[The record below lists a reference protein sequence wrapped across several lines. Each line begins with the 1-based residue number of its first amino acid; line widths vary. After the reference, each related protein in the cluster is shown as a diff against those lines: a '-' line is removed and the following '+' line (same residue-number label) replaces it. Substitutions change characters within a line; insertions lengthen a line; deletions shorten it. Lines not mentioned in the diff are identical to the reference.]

1 MLDRQGDY
9 GGDEGLERLLAE
21 AGCGLTAA
29 AARAVIAGVL
39 AAPPGPGTDGW
50 TALIAPAAGPALQAE
65 LEALAEEMG
74 AGRGD
79 ESGPGPAPPDR
90 LEALRAELDRLG
102 VDGFLVPM
110 ADEHQ
115 GEFLAA
121 CARRLT
127 WLTGFSG
134 SAGIAVV
141 LAERA
146 AIFVDGRYT
155 LQLRDQVD
163 DSLFTPRHLTLD
175 PPAEWLAD
183 ALGRG
188 ARLGYDPWLH
198 TVDGL
203 TPFTAACERIGA
215 ELVALEANP
224 VDAVWQDQPPPP
236 LAPVVVHEMRYAGR
250 ESVGK
255 RRAIASQLDKDDL
268 DAAVLTAPDSI
279 AWLLNIRGGDIPH
292 TPVALAFA
300 IIGRDRAVHL
310 FIDSRKL
317 TADVRSHLGDG
328 VTIAA
333 PQSFGDA
340 LDALGAAGRRVQVA
354 SAAAPA
360 WVTARLQAAGATV
373 VQKRDPCVLPKSC
386 KNAIELDGMRAAHLR
401 DGAALTRFLAWL
413 AAAAAGGGLDELA
426 AARKLD
432 ALRAEGELFRGLSF
446 DTISA
451 AGPHGAIVHYR
462 VDGRSS
468 RRIGPDTVYLVD
480 SGAQYL
486 DGTTDVTRTVAIGDA
501 GAEARD
507 RFTRVLKGHIAIATA
522 RFPDG
527 VTGAQLDS
535 LARTA
540 LWRAGLDFDH
550 GTGHGV
556 GSYLGV
562 HEGPQ
567 RIAKR
572 GGEVALRPGMV
583 VSNEPGYYKEDAY
596 GIRIENLVV
605 VVQRA
610 APVAGTEQESLEFET
625 LTLAPIDRNMIEASL
640 LTADE
645 IAWLDSYHAKVRKKL
660 TPLLD
665 PETAAWLE
673 HATRAVKARA

>member
-1 MLDRQGDY
+1 MLDRQGAA
-9 GGDEGLERLLAE
+9 GGDAGLERLLAE

-50 TALIAPAAGPALQAE
+50 TALIAPAAGPELKAA
-65 LEALAEEMG
+65 LEALAERMG

-79 ESGPGPAPPDR
+79 QFGSGPAPPER

-102 VDGFLVPM
+102 VDGFLVPV

-121 CARRLT
+121 RARRLT

-163 DSLFTPRHLTLD
+163 DALFERRHLTLA
-175 PPAEWLAD
+175 PPAEWLAE

-203 TPFTAACERIGA
+203 TPFTKACERIGA

-255 RRAIASQLDKDDL
+255 RRVIASRLDKDDL
-268 DAAVLTAPDSI
+268 EAAVLTAPDSI

-300 IIGRDRAVHL
+300 IIGRDRVVRL

-317 TADVRSHLGDG
+317 GADVRRHLGDG

-354 SAAAPA
+354 FSTAPA
-360 WVTARLQAAGATV
+360 WVTARLRAAGATV

-386 KNAIELDGMRAAHLR
+386 KNDIELDGMRAAHLR

-413 AAAAAGGGLDELA
+413 AAAAKGGLDELA

-527 VTGAQLDS
+527 VTGGQLDS
-535 LARTA
+535 LARAA

-572 GGEVALRPGMV
+572 GGAVALRPGMV
-583 VSNEPGYYKEDAY
+583 VSNEPGYYKEGAY
-596 GIRIENLVV
+596 GIRIENLVAV
-605 VVQRA
+605 RKA
-610 APVAGTEQESLEFET
+610 APVAGAEQELLEFET
-625 LTLAPIDRNMIEASL
+625 LTLVPIDRNMIEASL
-640 LTADE
+640 LSADE
-645 IAWLDSYHAKVRKKL
+645 IAWLDSYHARV
-660 TPLLD
+660 LD
-665 PETAAWLE
+665 AIGPQVDGETARWLKE
-673 HATRAVKARA
+673 ATAPVGR

>member
-1 MLDRQGDY
+1 MLG
-9 GGDEGLERLLAE
+9 RLLAG
-21 AGCGLTAA
+21 AGCGLSAE
-29 AARAVIAGVL
+29 AARAVVAGVL
-39 AAPPGPGTDGW
+39 AAPPGAGTEGW
-50 TALIAPAAGPALQAE
+50 TGLIAPMAGPE
-65 LEALAEEMG
+65 LEAQLHALAEEMA
-74 AGRGD
+74 AGSGD
-79 ESGPGPAPPDR
+79 EFESNPPPPDR
-90 LEALRAELDRLG
+90 LAALRAELDRLG
-102 VDGFLVPM
+102 IDGFLVPM

-115 GEFLAA
+115 GEFIAA
-121 CARRLT
+121 RARRLD

-155 LQLRDQVD
+155 LQVREQVD
-163 DSLFTPRHLTLD
+163 ESLFEARHLTDD
-175 PPAEWLAD
+175 PPAEWLKA
-183 ALGRG
+183 ALGEG

-203 TPFTAACERIGA
+203 APLTAACERIGA
-215 ELVALEANP
+215 ELVKLDANP
-224 VDAVWQDQPPPP
+224 IDAVWPDQPPPP
-236 LAPVVVHEMRYAGR
+236 LAPVVVHELRYAGR

-255 RRAIASQLDKDDL
+255 RRAIAGQLELDAL

-300 IIGRDRAVHL
+300 IVARDRAVQL

-317 TADVRSHLGDG
+317 TADVRGHLGDG
-328 VTIAA
+328 VSIAA
-333 PQSFGDA
+333 PESFGAA
-340 LDALGAAGRRVQVA
+340 LDALGEAGKRVQVA
-354 SAAAPA
+354 STSAPA
-360 WVTARLQAAGATV
+360 WVFARLKAAGAAV
-373 VQKRDPCVLPKSC
+373 VRKRDPCVLPKAC
-386 KNAIELDGMRAAHLR
+386 KNEIELDGMRAAHLR

-413 AAAAAGGGLDELA
+413 AVEAPKGGIDELG

-432 ALRAEGELFRGLSF
+432 ALRAEGDLFRGLSF
-446 DTISA
+446 DTISG
-451 AGPHGAIVHYR
+451 AGPNGAVVHYR
-462 VDGRSS
+462 VDARSS

-527 VTGAQLDS
+527 VTGGQLDS

-540 LWRAGLDFDH
+540 LWHEGLDFDH

-572 GGEVALRPGMV
+572 GSDVALKPGMV
-583 VSNEPGYYKEDAY
+583 ISNEPGYYKAGAY
-596 GIRIENLVV
+596 GIRIENLVT
-605 VVQRA
+605 VQRA
-610 APVAGTEQESLEFET
+610 APAAGTETEMVEFET
-625 LTLAPIDRNMIEASL
+625 LTLAPIDRNMIDPML
-640 LTADE
+640 LTTQE
-645 IAWLDSYHAKVRKKL
+645 IAWLDSYHARVREL
-660 TPLLD
+660 IEPQLD
-665 PETAAWLE
+665 EAAAAWLRQ
-673 HATRAVKARA
+673 ASAPVDG